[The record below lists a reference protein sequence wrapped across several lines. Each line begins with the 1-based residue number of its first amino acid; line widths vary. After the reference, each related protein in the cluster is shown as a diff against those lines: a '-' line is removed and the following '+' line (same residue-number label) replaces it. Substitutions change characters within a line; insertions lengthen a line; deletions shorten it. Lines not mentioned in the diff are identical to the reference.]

1 MASSQMGKLEGAG
14 GNGRHAQR
22 QDAEARRKQVHM
34 VRLKLALDEVP
45 EGIFDLRLKAAD
57 EAHGLSDR
65 DADAR
70 GLQETFHQPSEAVE
84 RTERQPPPAGG
95 SGAGWSWGA
104 VGASASWQR

>member
-1 MASSQMGKLEGAG
+1 MASSQMGKLEGSG
-14 GNGRHAQR
+14 GNGRHAHR
-22 QDAEARRKQVHM
+22 EDTEARRKQVHM
-34 VRLKLALDEVP
+34 VRLKVALDEVP

-84 RTERQPPPAGG
+84 RTERQHPPAGG
-95 SGAGWSWGA
+95 SGAGWLWGA

>member
-45 EGIFDLRLKAAD
+45 EGSFDLTL
-57 EAHGLSDR
+57 
-65 DADAR
+65 
-70 GLQETFHQPSEAVE
+70 
-84 RTERQPPPAGG
+84 
-95 SGAGWSWGA
+95 
-104 VGASASWQR
+104 

>member
-14 GNGRHAQR
+14 VNGRHAQR
-22 QDAEARRKQVHM
+22 EDAEAGRKQVHM
-34 VRLKLALDEVP
+34 VCLKLALDEVP

-70 GLQETFHQPSEAVE
+70 GLQATFHQPSEAVG
-84 RTERQPPPAGG
+84 TERQHPPAGG

>member
-1 MASSQMGKLEGAG
+1 MASSQMGKLEGSG

-22 QDAEARRKQVHM
+22 EDAEAGRKQVHM
-34 VRLKLALDEVP
+34 VRLKVALDEVP

-84 RTERQPPPAGG
+84 RTERQHPPAGG